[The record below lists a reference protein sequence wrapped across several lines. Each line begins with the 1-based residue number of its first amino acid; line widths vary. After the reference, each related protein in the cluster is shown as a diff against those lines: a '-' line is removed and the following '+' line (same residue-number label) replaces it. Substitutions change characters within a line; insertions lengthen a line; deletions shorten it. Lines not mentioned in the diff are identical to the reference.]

1 MKPYIDD
8 ALDLIEFANGST
20 DTKWGKLRADM
31 GHPEPFNMKY
41 LGIGNEQWDKF
52 YFDRLKFFVEAVR
65 KAHPEILIIGSSGPD
80 SEGKMFDLGWE
91 DMKKQKVDLVDE
103 HFYRPVDWFKNS
115 MNRYDDYDRNGPK
128 VFAGEYACH
137 GKGKKWNHFNAAL
150 LEAAFM
156 TGLERNAD
164 IVHMATYAPLFA
176 HVEGWQWRPDMI
188 WFDNLNSVRTVS
200 YYVQQLYA
208 QNKGTNVLPLTMNK
222 KSVTGAEGQNGL
234 FASAVYD
241 KDKNELIVKVANTS
255 NTAQSISLNF
265 AGLKKQDVLSNGRC
279 IKLRS
284 LDLDKDNT
292 LEQPFA
298 ITPQET
304 AVSVEGH
311 VFTTEQEPNTFAVYK
326 FTKK

>member
-128 VFAGEYACH
+128 VGTGRTDTSCTWLHTLRFSPTWKAG
-137 GKGKKWNHFNAAL
+137 
-150 LEAAFM
+150 
-156 TGLERNAD
+156 
-164 IVHMATYAPLFA
+164 
-176 HVEGWQWRPDMI
+176 
-188 WFDNLNSVRTVS
+188 
-200 YYVQQLYA
+200 
-208 QNKGTNVLPLTMNK
+208 
-222 KSVTGAEGQNGL
+222 NG
-234 FASAVYD
+234 VP
-241 KDKNELIVKVANTS
+241 T
-255 NTAQSISLNF
+255 
-265 AGLKKQDVLSNGRC
+265 
-279 IKLRS
+279 
-284 LDLDKDNT
+284 
-292 LEQPFA
+292 
-298 ITPQET
+298 
-304 AVSVEGH
+304 
-311 VFTTEQEPNTFAVYK
+311 
-326 FTKK
+326 